1 MKVPRVG
8 EEFAGYRVEAVL
20 GRGGMGIVY
29 RAEHIALERKVA
41 LKLLSESL
49 SEDDAFRQRFIRE
62 SKLAASMDHP
72 NIIPIYEAGEHDGL
86 LYISMRYVDGSDL
99 KQIIR
104 THGIL
109 DAAISLL
116 LLEQVASALDSA
128 HARGLVHRDVKPHN
142 MLIATPAG
150 LASDHV
156 YLSDFGLAKQVS
168 SRTEVTA
175 SGTFMGTI
183 DYVAPEQIE
192 GKEIDKRIDIYS
204 LGCVLF
210 ECLTGTVPF
219 QGDTDVAIAHGH
231 VADPPPSICEMR
243 RDLPSGLDKVLST
256 ALAKNPDDRYQSGGE
271 LISAARTVLE
281 AAGHELHALVG
292 SGGREARAANPYPT
306 LVPPGSGRA
315 VTAPPAGTPGGS
327 AQPRGFG
334 TPIPAVAERASN
346 AATDPFAAWRPP
358 TPPGAAGAGERKSR
372 RGLLIGALVLLVV
385 GAVVATLFLRSEDA
399 RDGDEP
405 VARFIPR
412 ATSEFPAALPEDVG
426 EFQLQATFP
435 ERVRALEGFTGKKG
449 AYYKDANDRQ
459 VFHSIVAYEQ
469 GDAAEDQ
476 RRSQIAFL
484 IGRGFRVQPPGEQEL
499 KRALGGRVGSVTLLQ
514 REEDGKREEAIVWRN
529 EALVGSARGPVGATL
544 DFFSELAY

>member
-8 EEFAGYRVEAVL
+8 EEFAGYRIEAVL

-41 LKLLSESL
+41 LKLLAESL
-49 SEDDAFRQRFIRE
+49 SEDDVFRQRFIRE

-72 NIIPIYEAGEHDGL
+72 NIIPIYEAGEHEGL

-99 KQIIR
+99 KQIVR
-104 THGIL
+104 NQGFL

-116 LLEQVASALDSA
+116 LLEQVGSALDSA

-156 YLSDFGLAKQVS
+156 YLSDFGLAKHVS

-175 SGTFMGTI
+175 TGTFMGTI

-219 QGDTDVAIAHGH
+219 QGGTDVAVAHGH
-231 VADPPPSICEMR
+231 IAEPPPSICTIR
-243 RDLPSGLDKVLST
+243 KDLPSGLDKVLST
-256 ALAKNPDDRYQSGGE
+256 ALAKNPDDRYQSCGE

-281 AAGHELHALVG
+281 AAGHELHAHIG
-292 SGGREARAANPYPT
+292 SGGRESHVASAHPT
-306 LVPPGSGRA
+306 LVPPGPGRG

-327 AQPRGFG
+327 SQPRGFG
-334 TPIPAVAERASN
+334 TPIPAVSESPSDAT
-346 AATDPFAAWRPP
+346 TDPFAAWRPP
-358 TPPGAAGAGERKSR
+358 PPAGAQPTEKRSR
-372 RGLLIGALVLLVV
+372 RPLLIAA
-385 GAVVATLFLRSEDA
+385 AVVVLAAVAAAAFFLRDN
-399 RDGDEP
+399 GDENGTQSTQ
-405 VARFIPR
+405 FIPR
-412 ATSEFPAALPEDVG
+412 ATSEFPAELPQEVG
-426 EFQLQATFP
+426 DFQLQAKFP
-435 ERVRALEGFTGKKG
+435 ERVRAQEGFTGKRG
-449 AYYKDANDRQ
+449 GFYKNPADEQ
-459 VFHSIVAYEQ
+459 VFHSVLAYEDE
-469 GDAAEDQ
+469 DAAEDQ

-484 IGRGFRVQPPGEQEL
+484 IGRGFRVQPPGEQDL
-499 KRALGGRVGSVTLLQ
+499 KRALGGKVGSVTLLQ
-514 REEDGKREEAIVWRN
+514 RDEGGKKEEAVVWRN
-529 EALVGSARGPVGATL
+529 GSLAGSARGPVGATL

>member
-8 EEFAGYRVEAVL
+8 DEFAGYRIEAVL

-29 RAEHIALERKVA
+29 RAEHIGLERKVA

-49 SEDDAFRQRFIRE
+49 SEDDAFRRRFIRE

-72 NIIPIYEAGEHDGL
+72 NIIPIYEAGEHEGL

-104 THGIL
+104 TQGFL

-116 LLEQVASALDSA
+116 LLEQVGSALDSA

-156 YLSDFGLAKQVS
+156 YLSDFGLAKHVS

-175 SGTFMGTI
+175 TGTFMGTI

-231 VADPPPSICEMR
+231 VAELPPSICEVR

-256 ALAKNPDDRYQSGGE
+256 ALAKNPGDRYQSGGE

-292 SGGREARAANPYPT
+292 SGGREEHGANPHPT
-306 LVPPGSGRA
+306 LVPPGPGRG

-327 AQPRGFG
+327 SQPRGFG
-334 TPIPAVAERASN
+334 TPIPAVAEGPSDAV
-346 AATDPFAAWRPP
+346 TDPFAAWRPP
-358 TPPGAAGAGERKSR
+358 PPPGAQPAVEGRSR
-372 RGLLIGALVLLVV
+372 RRLFLAAIVLLVGI
-385 GAVVATLFLRSEDA
+385 GAGLTFFLRNGGEP
-399 RDGDEP
+399 DEP

-449 AYYKDANDRQ
+449 GYYKDRSDNQ
-459 VFHSIVAYEQ
+459 VFHSIIAYEQ
-469 GDAAEDQ
+469 EDAAEDQ

-514 REEDGKREEAIVWRN
+514 REEGGKSEEAIVWRN